1 MLRAVGPVGPGA
13 LNIIRRAAADQAL
26 SDRQQQI
33 ITAFAGHQWEQSMV
47 QASSPAEGGQGI
59 TRSVSLLVAA
69 VGVVYGDIGT
79 SPLYTLKEVFSG
91 GYGVAV
97 NHDGVLGILALIF
110 WSLIW
115 VVSIKYILFI
125 LRADN
130 QGEGGTMAL
139 TALARRAAA
148 PYPRLRML
156 MVGCGLVGASL
167 FYGDSM
173 ITPAVSV
180 LSAVEGMGLAF
191 DGIDHWVVPIAL
203 VVLVGLFVVQKHGTA
218 KIGTLFGPVMVLW
231 FLVLGAL
238 GIHGIVQSPEVLKA
252 VNPAWAV
259 RFFVVHPGMGV
270 AILGAVVLALTGAE
284 ALYADMGHFGR
295 KPIAR
300 AWFLLVLPA
309 LVLNYFGQ
317 GALLLQ
323 DPDAARNPFYLLA
336 PSWALLPLIGLA
348 TLATVIASQA
358 VISGAFSLTQQA
370 IQLGYIPRMQVQHTS
385 SAEQGQ
391 IYIGAVNWT
400 LMVGVVLLVLG
411 FESSGALAAA
421 YGVAV
426 TGTML
431 MTTLLVAVV
440 MLLLW
445 KWPPLLAVPILLGF
459 LVVDGL
465 FFAANLPK
473 VLQGGAFPVIAGF
486 VLFVL
491 MSTWKRGRQ
500 ILVERIGEGSLP
512 LPVFIDSIAVQPPH
526 RVEGTAVFLT
536 ARADAV
542 PHALLHNLLHN
553 QVLHRQVVLLTVIS
567 EDRPRVP
574 EAERFE
580 VLDHG
585 NGFFRVLLHY
595 GFMDEPDVPAAL
607 ALCQRDDLNFS
618 PMRTTYFL
626 SRETVVVSRLEGMA
640 RWRGTL
646 FAFLLKNANGT
657 LRFFKLPLNR
667 VIELGTQVE
676 I

>member
-1 MLRAVGPVGPGA
+1 
-13 LNIIRRAAADQAL
+13 
-26 SDRQQQI
+26 
-33 ITAFAGHQWEQSMV
+33 MV
-47 QASSPAEGGQGI
+47 QASSHAESGQG
-59 TRSVSLLVAA
+59 TARPLGLLVAA

-79 SPLYTLKEVFSG
+79 SPLYTLKEVFTG
-91 GYGVAV
+91 GYGVPV
-97 NHDGVLGILALIF
+97 DHDGVLGILALIF

-115 VVSIKYILFI
+115 VVSFKYVVFI

-148 PYPRLRML
+148 PYPRLRLL
-156 MVGCGLVGASL
+156 MIGCGLVGASL

-191 DGIDHWVVPIAL
+191 DGIDHWVVPVSL
-203 VVLVGLFVVQKHGTA
+203 VVLVALFVVQKHGTE
-218 KIGTLFGPVMVLW
+218 KIGKLFGPVMVTW
-231 FLVLGAL
+231 FLVLAAL
-238 GIHGIVQSPEVLKA
+238 GVHGIVQSPEVLKA
-252 VNPAWAV
+252 FNPAWAV
-259 RFFVVHPGMGV
+259 RFFIVHPGMGV

-300 AWFLLVLPA
+300 AWFALVLPA

-317 GALLLQ
+317 GAMLLQ
-323 DPDAARNPFYLLA
+323 NPEAARNPFYLLA
-336 PSWALLPLIGLA
+336 PGWALLPLIGLA

-358 VISGAFSLTQQA
+358 VISGAFSLTRQA
-370 IQLGYIPRMQVQHTS
+370 IQLGYVPRMQIQHTS
-385 SAEQGQ
+385 SDEQGQ

-411 FESSGALAAA
+411 FESSSALAAA

-445 KWPPLLAVPILLGF
+445 KWPVMLAVPVVASFLL
-459 LVVDGL
+459 VDGL

-473 VLQGGAFPVIAGF
+473 VVQGGAFPVLAGI

-500 ILVERIGEGSLP
+500 ILVERITEGSLP
-512 LPVFIDSIAVQPPH
+512 LPMFIASLRMQPAH

-536 ARADAV
+536 ARTDAV

-574 EAERFE
+574 EAERLE
-580 VLDHG
+580 VQAHG
-585 NGFFRVLLHY
+585 DGFFRVLLHY

-607 ALCQRDDLNFS
+607 ALCQRSDLNFS

-626 SRETVVVSRLEGMA
+626 SRETVIASRLEGMA
-640 RWRGTL
+640 RWRSNL
-646 FAFLLKNANGT
+646 FAFLLKNANGN

>member
-1 MLRAVGPVGPGA
+1 
-13 LNIIRRAAADQAL
+13 
-26 SDRQQQI
+26 
-33 ITAFAGHQWEQSMV
+33 MV
-47 QASSPAEGGQGI
+47 QASSHAEGGHEGKQGAAK
-59 TRSVSLLVAA
+59 SLGLLVAA

-91 GYGVAV
+91 GYGVQV
-97 NHDGVLGILALIF
+97 NHDGVLGILSLIL
-110 WSLIW
+110 WSLLW
-115 VVSIKYILFI
+115 VVSFKYVMFI

-139 TALARRAAA
+139 TALARRATAE
-148 PYPRLRML
+148 YPKLRAL

-191 DGIDHWVVPIAL
+191 EGIDHWVVPISL
-203 VVLVGLFVVQKHGTA
+203 VVLVALFLVQKHGTE
-218 KIGTLFGPVMVLW
+218 KIGKLFGPIMVTW
-231 FLVLGAL
+231 FVVLGAL
-238 GIHGIVQSPEVLKA
+238 GVHGISQSPEVLKA
-252 VNPAWAV
+252 FNPAWALN
-259 RFFVVHPGMGV
+259 FFIVHPGMGV

-300 AWFLLVLPA
+300 AWFALVLPA

-317 GALLLQ
+317 GAILLQ
-323 DPDAARNPFYLLA
+323 NPEAARNPFYLLA
-336 PSWALLPLIGLA
+336 PSWALLPLVGLA
-348 TLATVIASQA
+348 TMATVIASQA
-358 VISGAFSLTQQA
+358 VISGAFSLTRQA
-370 IQLGYIPRMQVQHTS
+370 IQLGYVPRMQIQHTS
-385 SAEQGQ
+385 SDEQGQ

-400 LMVGVVLLVLG
+400 LMVGVVLLVIG

-431 MTTLLVAVV
+431 MTTILVSAV

-445 KWPPLLAVPILLGF
+445 KWPPVLAVPLLVGF
-459 LVVDGL
+459 LFVDGL
-465 FFAANLPK
+465 FFAANVPK
-473 VLQGGAFPVIAGF
+473 IVQGGAFPVLAGI

-491 MSTWKRGRQ
+491 MSTWKRGKQ
-500 ILVERIGEGSLP
+500 ILVDRIDEGALP
-512 LPVFIDSIAVQPPH
+512 LPVFIGSIRVQPPH

-536 ARADAV
+536 ARPDAV
-542 PHALLHNLLHN
+542 PHALLHNMLHN
-553 QVLHRQVVLLTVIS
+553 QVLHSQVVLLTVVS

-574 EAERFE
+574 EQERFE
-580 VLDHG
+580 VEAYGD
-585 NGFFRVLLHY
+585 GFFRVLLHF

-607 ALCQRDDLNFS
+607 KLCHLDELDFS

-626 SRETVVVSRLEGMA
+626 SRETVIASRLEGMS
-640 RWRGTL
+640 RWRGNL
-646 FAFLLKNANGT
+646 FAFLLKNANGN
-657 LRFFKLPLNR
+657 LRFFNLPLNR